1 MGGPGR
7 WIEWFRAS
15 VLLVALAVLTAA
27 CGRDEIAPAGSP
39 EPPVEAAS
47 VGKAIFVIE
56 PSKTGSQPELRETV
70 RQQVSPRLAADP
82 RVDRLVVNLPFD
94 EEATDPNVASAIELY
109 GAAQDLRALAKE
121 LDASLDADARIHA
134 YLVGERVPRRQAQD
148 WPDGTPTPGVK
159 MVALMVRNSDLSPKA
174 FDAYWRD
181 VHTPIALAHT
191 VQVLHY
197 SQNTVVE
204 LLTEGSDP
212 IDGIVG
218 EQFAAPSYSR
228 DRMLGHPIEFI
239 RGVASG
245 WQFIDFGQTRN
256 QLMVET
262 VVRCCPDQ

>member
-1 MGGPGR
+1 MGRPGR

-15 VLLVALAVLTAA
+15 VLLVALAWLAT
-27 CGRDEIAPAGSP
+27 
-39 EPPVEAAS
+39 
-47 VGKAIFVIE
+47 GKAIFVIE
-56 PSKTGSQPELRETV
+56 PAETGSQPELRKAMRHHVT
-70 RQQVSPRLAADP
+70 PRLAADP

-94 EEATDPNVASAIELY
+94 EGATDPNVAAVIELY

-121 LDASLDADARIHA
+121 LDASLDADARLHA
-134 YLVGERVPRRQAQD
+134 YLVGERVPRRQVKD
-148 WPDGTPTPGVK
+148 WPDGTQTPGVK
-159 MVALMVRNSDLSPKA
+159 MVALMVRDSDLSPQA

-204 LLTEGSDP
+204 LLTEGSEP

-218 EQFAAPSYSR
+218 EQFAAPGYSR
-228 DRMLGHPIEFI
+228 DRMFGHPIEFI

-262 VVRCCPDQ
+262 VVRCCPNQ